1 MVRERSCE
9 AIKPIQEVQCMHS
22 LHLPV
27 GVGLDRG
34 YVSKLDAPIA
44 SVNCPLGTMHVLYCL

>member
-1 MVRERSCE
+1 
-9 AIKPIQEVQCMHS
+9 MHS